1 MKINKKMILMFILV
15 LVIGVLSGCSKEIP
29 KGFTKEFYKDI
40 VETSNQIMREIPN
53 IKKEDVTNNTIIKFQ
68 SYSDF
73 CDKYYSDYEN
83 GNLTITEE
91 KAFKTL
97 IGTILGINTDFSLYY
112 EKGDSFPSDSTLEK
126 IKELTKILEI
136 DINHKF

>member
-1 MKINKKMILMFILV
+1 MKVNKKLILMFILV

-29 KGFTKEFYKDI
+29 EGFTKEFYKDI
-40 VETSNQIMREIPN
+40 VETSNQIIKDIPN
-53 IKKEDVTNNTIIKFQ
+53 IRKEDVVNNTIIKFQ

-97 IGTILGINTDFSLYY
+97 IGAVLGINTDFSLYY
-112 EKGDSFPSDSTLEK
+112 EKGDSFPSDSTLGK